1 MLIGQLGKTPL
12 YDYHVAQKAKMV
24 PFAGFSMPL
33 QYGDVGQGQC
43 LLSSRSSGVTRTR
56 IISQRTFIQTDSQ

>member
-1 MLIGQLGKTPL
+1 MALRMELTEQLGKTPL

-33 QYGDVGQGQC
+33 QYGDVGQGT
-43 LLSSRSSGVTRTR
+43 SRRR
-56 IISQRTFIQTDSQ
+56 